1 MNQKENKK
9 ENEIQ
14 LRNEI
19 LNVAINFEKTRDL
32 SILLGEYFNE
42 DNFESI
48 ERLKKEGESR
58 EEILA
63 SEVAIFR
70 RYFEEYKTLL
80 FEIIDKLNKTKND
93 CESILKNYERNEEK

>member
-1 MNQKENKK
+1 MKLKENRKGS
-9 ENEIQ
+9 EIQ

-19 LNVAINFEKTRDL
+19 LNVEMNIEKIRDL

-42 DNFESI
+42 DNFEPI
-48 ERLKKEGESR
+48 EKMKKEGQKR
-58 EEILA
+58 EELLA

-80 FEIIDKLNKTKND
+80 FEIIDKLEKTRND
-93 CESILKNYERNEEK
+93 CESILKNYERNDKE